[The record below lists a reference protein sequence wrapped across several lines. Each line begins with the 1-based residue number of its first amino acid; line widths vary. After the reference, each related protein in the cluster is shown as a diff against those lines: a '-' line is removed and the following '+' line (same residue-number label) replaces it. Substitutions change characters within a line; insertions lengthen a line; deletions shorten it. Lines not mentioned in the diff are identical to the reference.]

1 MSVQSKPSQ
10 NVRIINY
17 MTEFGG
23 ITQLEALR
31 DLGCMR
37 LASRISDLR
46 RRGYNIT
53 SERVAVKNRYGE
65 KSYIKRYC
73 LGESHNEV
81 RSV

>member
-1 MSVQSKPSQ
+1 MSVQHKPTQ
-10 NVRIINY
+10 NQRILDYIA
-17 MTEFGG
+17 EFGG

-46 RRGYNIT
+46 RQGYDIV

-65 KSYIKRYC
+65 KCYIKRY
-73 LGESHNEV
+73 SV
-81 RSV
+81 RGAENG